1 MNTGVA
7 VVDAVPGSRE
17 PLVTRRGIQED
28 SDLTPRRRRITPFR
42 LVAVCMVL
50 LVAGTVWWS
59 VREFQFSNVA
69 GQLGDLARSGLESFD
84 SGDFTAAA
92 RDLGMAARVLDRLDR
107 TDSSATLIRQRSRE
121 ATAADGLVGESLV
134 EILGRIDRLKHDGG
148 TVSWER
154 QFERDHRGAWI
165 VMQSV
170 LERRSDRSTPPGDP
184 GEDRG
189 EMSTDL
195 SEPGGFELEYPLM
208 LQNRQVR
215 VRGRLP
221 ALGRLS
227 GWGDPS
233 EDPRPVIFAAQLE
246 ACRFDSST
254 DTWWVELSPDTA
266 FLWTDIGSIRH
277 LGFSP
282 DATLGDAGMSEILD
296 RQATAAGLEPGSLA
310 VGRDARSPE
319 GGERQ
324 PEGSGEEVSR

>member
-1 MNTGVA
+1 
-7 VVDAVPGSRE
+7 
-17 PLVTRRGIQED
+17 
-28 SDLTPRRRRITPFR
+28 
-42 LVAVCMVL
+42 MVL

-69 GQLGDLARSGLESFD
+69 GQLGDLTRSGLESFD

-92 RDLGMAARVLDRLDR
+92 RDLGLAARVLDRLDR
-107 TDSSATLIRQRSRE
+107 TDPSATLIRQRSRE
-121 ATAADGLVGESLV
+121 AAAADGLVGESLV
-134 EILGRIDRLKHDGG
+134 EILGRIDRLKQEGG
-148 TVSWER
+148 TASWER

-170 LERRSDRSTPPGDP
+170 LERRSDRLTTPGGPD
-184 GEDRG
+184 EDRG

-195 SEPGGFELEYPLM
+195 AEPGGFELEYPLM

-215 VRGRLP
+215 LRGRLP

-227 GWGDPS
+227 GWGNPS
-233 EDPRPVIFAAQLE
+233 EDSRPVIFAAQLE

-296 RQATAAGLEPGSLA
+296 RQATAAGLEPGSFA
-310 VGRDARSPE
+310 VGRAVRSTEGDERQAE
-319 GGERQ
+319 GG
-324 PEGSGEEVSR
+324 GGEVSR